1 MGEDIVGCRNPFFI
15 KSMFLSAS
23 LFSPETP
30 MGYGTINHNPR
41 F

>member
-1 MGEDIVGCRNPFFI
+1 
-15 KSMFLSAS
+15 MFLSAS